1 MLARARDAIEEA
13 VKEASALP
21 ASERRRK
28 LNALRLKWHPDK
40 HAVLGEMAAL
50 FSDSV
55 FHIGADETF
64 VKDGDDCDLNS
75 TAELEKVVVDAV
87 ASDFKKT
94 PAGWEQ
100 VRHPI
105 KLSSSFPDTTIN

>member
-1 MLARARDAIEEA
+1 M
-13 VKEASALP
+13 
-21 ASERRRK
+21 
-28 LNALRLKWHPDK
+28 
-40 HAVLGEMAAL
+40 LGEMAAL

-64 VKDGDDCDLNS
+64 VKDGDGCDLNS
-75 TAELEKVVVDAV
+75 TAELEKLVVDAV

-100 VRHPI
+100 VGHPI
-105 KLSSSFPDTTIN
+105 KLSASVPDKTMN

>member
-40 HAVLGEMAAL
+40 HAVLGEMAAEVTKMINEAVERHAAPTGPPL
-50 FSDSV
+50 AADDGSV
-55 FHIGADETF
+55 RPTRRPSSCGT
-64 VKDGDDCDLNS
+64 
-75 TAELEKVVVDAV
+75 
-87 ASDFKKT
+87 
-94 PAGWEQ
+94 
-100 VRHPI
+100 HPPPT
-105 KLSSSFPDTTIN
+105 SAP